1 MNNVEK
7 PLWVTQENNQA
18 QSCEGETCRQAD
30 GPINRLNV
38 CSGPQQGL
46 GQR

>member
-1 MNNVEK
+1 MNNLEK
-7 PLWVTQENNQA
+7 PLWVTQESHQA

-30 GPINRLNV
+30 SLSDKMNV